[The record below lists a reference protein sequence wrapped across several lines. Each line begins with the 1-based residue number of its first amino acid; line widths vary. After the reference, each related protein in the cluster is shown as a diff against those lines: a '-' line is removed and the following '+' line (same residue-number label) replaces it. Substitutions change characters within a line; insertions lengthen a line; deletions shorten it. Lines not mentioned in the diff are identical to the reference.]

1 MSTATLTL
9 DQPTFEYIRR
19 LVLERSAITLEPTKE
34 YLVESRLLPLAR
46 QKGLASLNDLVARLR
61 SQPYGALHA
70 EVVEA
75 MTTNETSFFR
85 DVHPFDALKND
96 VLPPLVAARTARRT
110 LNIWSAASSTGQEA
124 YSIAILLAE
133 HFPQLS
139 DWNVQIIGS
148 DLSQRVLTR
157 AETGEFTQ
165 LEVNRGLPAAL
176 LVKRFEKQGLHWR
189 IKPEIRRR
197 VRFMKLNLIE
207 PWPVLPTFD
216 VVFLRN
222 VLIYF
227 APETKRQILQ
237 NLQRRMAADGVLFLG
252 GAETTLGIDDSWERV
267 SHGKASSYRAVANC
281 TSPGGSVR
289 EAMDRENR

>member
-1 MSTATLTL
+1 MSTATLGL
-9 DQPTFEYIRR
+9 DQPTFEYLRK
-19 LVLERSAITLEPTKE
+19 LVLERSAILLEPTKE

-46 QKGLASLNDLVARLR
+46 QKGLASLADLVALLR
-61 SQPYGALHA
+61 GQPYGELHA

-85 DVHPFDALKND
+85 DIHPFVALKND
-96 VLPPLVAARTARRT
+96 VLPGLLAARAPRKN

-133 HFPQLS
+133 HFPQLA

-148 DLSQRVLTR
+148 DLSQQVLEQAT
-157 AETGEFTQ
+157 AGQFTQ
-165 LEVNRGLPAAL
+165 LEVNRGLPTPL
-176 LVKRFEKQGLHWR
+176 LARHFDKQGLHWQ

-197 VRFMKLNLIE
+197 VRFLRLNLIE
-207 PWPVLPTFD
+207 SWPALPLFD

-227 APETKRQILQ
+227 AAETKRQILQ
-237 NLQRRMAADGVLFLG
+237 NLRRRMPADGVLFLG
-252 GAETTLGIDDSWERV
+252 GAETTLGIDDAWERV
-267 SHGKASSYRAVANC
+267 SHGKASSYRLAAHRA
-281 TSPGGSVR
+281 S
-289 EAMDRENR
+289 